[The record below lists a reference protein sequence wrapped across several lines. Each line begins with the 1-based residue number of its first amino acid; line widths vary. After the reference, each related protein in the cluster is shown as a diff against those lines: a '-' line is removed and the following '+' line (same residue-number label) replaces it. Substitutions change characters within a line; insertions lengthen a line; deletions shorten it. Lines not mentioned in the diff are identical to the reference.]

1 MRLAATLFW
10 AVLLTLRVSG
20 GYAADLTRE
29 EVQAA
34 LSTAP
39 SGHGANFAG
48 LRTRS
53 SPVETTSVSN
63 TALERSAW
71 EKSAPMISAKF
82 SLALGSRFAP

>member
-1 MRLAATLFW
+1 MRPAATLFW

-39 SGHGANFAG
+39 SGHGVNFAG
-48 LRTRS
+48 RS
-53 SPVETTSVSN
+53 FAGLDLHELDFTGAQLNSSVLN
-63 TALERSAW
+63 CRE
-71 EKSAPMISAKF
+71 PD
-82 SLALGSRFAP
+82 

>member
-1 MRLAATLFW
+1 MRLEATLFW

-39 SGHGANFAG
+39 SGHGVNFAG
-48 LRTRS
+48 RSFAGLDLHELDFTGADLSVPICGCRSTRRQ
-53 SPVETTSVSN
+53 TR
-63 TALERSAW
+63 RS
-71 EKSAPMISAKF
+71 
-82 SLALGSRFAP
+82 